1 MLGTILKKN
10 VRFLFSFFFLTATQK
25 GYSRKAKLEDLCDQ
39 EKHKHVVLGKCI
51 FWTAWIGW
59 N

>member
-1 MLGTILKKN
+1 MIA
-10 VRFLFSFFFLTATQK
+10 REIFDHASSPEIATQK
-25 GYSRKAKLEDLCDQ
+25 GYSRKVKLEDICDQ